1 MANKSYWKRH
11 TFIGI
16 VVIIILAIVV
26 VWMLKAPIL
35 ASYLSGKLKVPVS
48 ISSMDISKSQMK
60 IRNFSIKNPWG
71 YNSSFA
77 FRTQIID
84 AKYDWSKLMDDPSV
98 VDLIQINHA
107 YLNIDCS
114 NMLCSKNNWSEIVGK
129 MQKKKAKASA
139 KEVVVRRL
147 ELNDLTVTIHG
158 MGLDSSSTTTSHYDS
173 FVFTDVS
180 SKTGFPTDELIYEI
194 FKSAGIKKYIEDI
207 LKLQKHVQDMI
218 QPFFSENEKTNSNA
232 VVEK

>member
-16 VVIIILAIVV
+16 LVIIILAIVV

-48 ISSMDISKSQMK
+48 ISSMDVSKSQLK

-71 YNSSFA
+71 FASNYA
-77 FRTQIID
+77 FRTQTIE
-84 AKYDWSKLMDDPSV
+84 AKYDWTKVADDPSV
-98 VDLIQINHA
+98 VDLIQVNHA

-114 NMLCSKNNWSEIVGK
+114 NMLCTTNNWSEIVSK
-129 MQKKKAKASA
+129 MQKKKAKSSA
-139 KEVVVRRL
+139 KEVIIRRL
-147 ELNDLTVTIHG
+147 ELNDLTVSIHG
-158 MGLDSSSTTTSHYDS
+158 MGLNADSTTTSHYDS

-218 QPFFSENEKTNSNA
+218 QPFFSENESKDPDQ
-232 VVEK
+232 VVNN